1 MTKYLLTLS
10 FLLPFLPLQAQR
22 PYYVVNEQFIDGDC
36 GWTLNDYTYVHQG
49 TLHFNAYMRRSNPT
63 VINNVSFPLSI
74 DTQHDFEIKTAFI
87 HDWGSNG
94 SITNY
99 FGLNFGQNKEGKGY
113 TFYVTHE
120 GEYYVALPNG
130 HSVEWKATPF
140 MERYVWNEIKVE
152 KKGKLLRFMLNDQ
165 TVHETEF
172 LPFAGDTFGLKIG
185 DKKNSNATRV
195 RVDYL
200 EVTQPTSPD
209 YKKELERHNLYRTS
223 SDESEETNKSV
234 SFFNWQGHLAMRV
247 QQVWDRWAQKEEF
260 ETAAQYQQRM
270 NQKEREIQR
279 ISERVANYYEVIYL
293 NTLQLENYTLHRYEA
308 DAQIFTI
315 SLEKA
320 GDFKLKVP
328 IGEAP
333 AFKEAKDWLM
343 FKNIDLALQ
352 DNQWVVVYVE
362 VQNLQTKKTYT
373 FDRGQSPDYS
383 PELYGL
389 KLDIQ
394 QFKAPN

>member
-10 FLLPFLPLQAQR
+10 CLLTFLTLQAQR
-22 PYYVVNEQFIDGDC
+22 PYYVLNEQFIDGNC
-36 GWTLNDYTYVHQG
+36 GWTLSDETYVHQG
-49 TLHFNAYMRRSNPT
+49 SLHLKAYRSRSNPKM
-63 VINNVSFPLSI
+63 INNVSFPLPI
-74 DTQHDFEIKTAFI
+74 DTQHDFKIKTAFI

-113 TFYVTHE
+113 AFYVTHE

-152 KKGKLLRFMLNDQ
+152 KKGKLLRFMLNDHI
-165 TVHETEF
+165 VHETEF
-172 LPFAGDTFGLKIG
+172 LPIAGDTFGLKIG
-185 DKKNSNATRV
+185 NKNNNNATSV

-209 YKKELERHNLYRTS
+209 YIKELERHNLYSTS

-234 SFFNWQGHLAMRV
+234 SFFNWQGLLAMRI
-247 QQVWDRWAQKEEF
+247 QQVWNRWAQKDQF

-279 ISERVANYYEVIYL
+279 ISERVADYYEVNYL
-293 NTLQLENYTLHRYEA
+293 DKIKLVNYTLHRYDA
-308 DAQIFTI
+308 DEQVFTI
-315 SLEKA
+315 SLDKA

-328 IGEAP
+328 IEEAP

-373 FDRGQSPDYS
+373 FDRTQTSDYS

-394 QFKAPN
+394 QFKRPN